1 MSIQQRFLTKLR
13 NAAFVPVDI
22 ASVVFFRIAFGL
34 LMVWE
39 VCRFFAYRWIAPSW
53 LEPQFLFKYYG
64 FSWVHPWPGQWLYV
78 HWAALGVFALFI
90 AAGFFY
96 RISAALFFF
105 SYTYFFL
112 LDEAWYVNHAYL
124 ICLFSFLLIF
134 VPANRALSLDAWLRP
149 RLRSDTTP
157 ALALW
162 LLRAQIAVVY
172 LYGGVAK
179 IFPDWLRGE
188 PMRTRMAH
196 NTDFPLLGRFF
207 REEWAVYA
215 ISYGGLLLDLL
226 IVPLL
231 LWRRT
236 RITAFCLAVGFHL
249 INARAFVIGIFP
261 WVAICATTLF
271 FPPDWPRRIVGF
283 VRWVSRRSIIHN
295 AGAPSPSRQFVILT
309 LAAVYLLIQFLVPFR
324 YLLWRGGIEWT
335 SIDHRF
341 SWRMMLVNRKARSY
355 FYVTDPNNGR
365 THQVRP
371 EEFLTRRQSA
381 TLAYQPDL
389 PLQFAHYLAS
399 AIPRTGPNPLKV
411 EARILLSIHG
421 RKPEL
426 FLNPNVDLTNEER
439 SVGRPP
445 WLLPI
450 REPLPLRRN
459 DSLEDDSAAQL
470 DSH

>member
-1 MSIQQRFLTKLR
+1 MRIHRHLFTKFR
-13 NAAFVPVDI
+13 NWAFAPVDV
-22 ASVVFFRIAFGL
+22 ASLAFFRIAFGL

-39 VCRFFAYRWIAPSW
+39 VYRYFANGWIALHW
-53 LEPQFLFKYYG
+53 LEPRFLFKYCG
-64 FSWVHPWPGQWLYV
+64 FSWVHPWPAHWLYV
-78 HWAALGVFALFI
+78 HWAVVGLLAFFI
-90 AAGFFY
+90 AAGFLY
-96 RISAALFFF
+96 RISAALFFL

-112 LDEAWYVNHAYL
+112 LDEAWYVNHVYL

-134 VPANRALSLDAWLRP
+134 VPADRAFSIDAWLRP
-149 RLRSDTTP
+149 RLRSGTTS
-157 ALALW
+157 AWALW

-172 LYGGVAK
+172 FYGGVAK

-236 RITAFCLAVGFHL
+236 RIGAFCVAVGFHL
-249 INARAFVIGIFP
+249 INAHAFVIGIFP
-261 WVAICATTLF
+261 WLAICATTLF
-271 FPPDWPRRIVGF
+271 FCPDWPRRLIGLF
-283 VRWVSRRSIIHN
+283 RRVSEPVLTRDAR
-295 AGAPSPSRQFVILT
+295 APSPSRQTVVLS
-309 LAAVYLLIQFLVPFR
+309 LAAVYLLIQLLIPLR
-324 YLLWRGGIEWT
+324 YFLWRGGIEWT

-365 THQVRP
+365 TRQVQP
-371 EEFLTRRQSA
+371 EQFLNWRQ
-381 TLAYQPDL
+381 TVMLAYQPDL

-399 AIPRTGPNPLKV
+399 VIPRTGPNPLKV
-411 EARILLSIHG
+411 EARILVSING

-426 FLNPNVDLTNEER
+426 FLDPNADLAAEKRNL
-439 SVGRPP
+439 GRPR
-445 WLLPI
+445 WLLAI
-450 REPLPLRRN
+450 HEPLPSRQNEL
-459 DSLEDDSAAQL
+459 SKDDLAQ
-470 DSH
+470 